1 MWVQL
6 TDSVIQLQWLT
17 EWMIIIW
24 LQVIGLFLTQ
34 NYNVASEDF
43 EYDDV

>member
-1 MWVQL
+1 MVNSSL
-6 TDSVIQLQWLT
+6 

-24 LQVIGLFLTQ
+24 LQVIDVKFGLFLTQ
-34 NYNVASEDF
+34 KYNVASEDF